1 MFLNVNFINIHVNP
15 INIKCRIGSTHR
27 TQGTLVNPNLLK
39 SAWAIALAV
48 GLTLGGTALIRA
60 NKVTTTSAEREPM
73 PVAAITYR
81 EQPSYQR
88 EARYLG
94 VIRAGSDSAVGFEVA
109 GVLTS
114 LTATEGMR
122 VSPGEVLAQLGTDRR
137 QARLDG
143 AVAAYDRVVAER
155 ARAEARAERISQ
167 LVQDGSASQQ
177 DYDDARYAAQ
187 ALAAAENTAAA
198 QRQSAQLELDK
209 STLRA
214 PYAAVVA
221 ERLVQTGAVVAPGT
235 PVLRLVT
242 ATGREAHV
250 GVPAE
255 VARRLLPGES
265 YSLLLQ
271 GDGVTARLRSI
282 RDDLDP
288 ATLTVGAVFDLP
300 NDAAVAVGES
310 AVLQV
315 AESVAS
321 AGGWLPI
328 TALLEASRGLWDV
341 LTITADGDGKQRA
354 RRESVEILYTR
365 GNQVFVRGTLPSEV
379 PVVASGLQ
387 RISPG
392 DLVEPVFLEGADG
405 VSQGADGVSQG
416 ADGVSF
422 AAQKVATGVPGS

>member
-1 MFLNVNFINIHVNP
+1 M
-15 INIKCRIGSTHR
+15 
-27 TQGTLVNPNLLK
+27 NPNLLK
-39 SAWAIALAV
+39 SAWAIGLAV
-48 GLTLGGTALIRA
+48 ILTLSGTALIKA

-73 PVAAITYR
+73 PVAATTYR

-88 EARYLG
+88 EASYLG

-122 VSPGEVLAQLGTDRR
+122 VASGEVLAQLGTDRR
-137 QARLDG
+137 QARLE
-143 AVAAYDRVVAER
+143 AAMATYDRVVAER
-155 ARAEARAERISQ
+155 AQAEARAERIRQ

-198 QRQSAQLELDK
+198 QRQSARLELEK

-250 GVPAE
+250 GVPAD
-255 VARRLLPGES
+255 VARRLAPGQP
-265 YSLLLQ
+265 YTLLLQ
-271 GDGVTARLRSI
+271 GERITAQLRSI
-282 RDDLDP
+282 RGDLDP

-300 NDAAVAVGES
+300 NGADVAVGAS
-310 AVLQV
+310 AVLQI
-315 AESVAS
+315 AESVSS

-341 LTITADGDGKQRA
+341 LTITADSNGKQRA

-365 GNQVFVRGTLPSEV
+365 GNEVFVRGTLTNEV
-379 PVVASGLQ
+379 LVVASGLQ

-392 DLVEPVFLEGADG
+392 DLVEPVLSEETAEIARG
-405 VSQGADGVSQG
+405 
-416 ADGVSF
+416 
-422 AAQKVATGVPGS
+422 TPGS

>member
-1 MFLNVNFINIHVNP
+1 MLPGAGTDLFLNVNSINIYVNP
-15 INIKCRIGSTHR
+15 INIKRRISLVKPR
-27 TQGTLVNPNLLK
+27 KGTFVNPNLLR

-48 GLTLGGTALIRA
+48 GLTLGGTALIKA

-73 PVAAITYR
+73 PVAATTYR
-81 EQPSYQR
+81 QQPSYQR
-88 EARYLG
+88 QARYLG

-143 AVAAYDRVVAER
+143 AVAAYDRVAAER
-155 ARAEARAERISQ
+155 ARAEARAERIRQ

-177 DYDDARYAAQ
+177 DYDDARYAAL

-214 PYAAVVA
+214 PYGAVVA

-265 YSLLLQ
+265 YTLLLK
-271 GDGVTARLRSI
+271 GDRLTARLRSI

-300 NDAAVAVGES
+300 NDAEVAVGES

-315 AESVAS
+315 AESISS

-365 GNQVFVRGTLPSEV
+365 DNEVFVRGTLPSEV

-392 DLVEPVFLEGADG
+392 DLVEPVF
-405 VSQGADGVSQG
+405 SQGAD
-416 ADGVSF
+416 
-422 AAQKVATGVPGS
+422 KVAKSEPGS

>member
-1 MFLNVNFINIHVNP
+1 M
-15 INIKCRIGSTHR
+15 
-27 TQGTLVNPNLLK
+27 NPNLLK
-39 SAWAIALAV
+39 SAWAIGLAV
-48 GLTLGGTALIRA
+48 ILTLSGTALIKA

-73 PVAAITYR
+73 PVAATTYR

-88 EARYLG
+88 EASYLG

-122 VSPGEVLAQLGTDRR
+122 VAPGEVLAQLGTDRR
-137 QARLDG
+137 QARLE
-143 AVAAYDRVVAER
+143 AAMATYDRVVAER
-155 ARAEARAERISQ
+155 AQAEARAERIRQ

-198 QRQSAQLELDK
+198 QRQSARLELEK

-250 GVPAE
+250 GVPAD
-255 VARRLLPGES
+255 VARRLAPGKP
-265 YSLLLQ
+265 YTLMLQ
-271 GDGVTARLRSI
+271 GERITAQLRSI
-282 RDDLDP
+282 RGDLDP

-300 NDAAVAVGES
+300 NGADVAVGAS
-310 AVLQV
+310 AVLQI
-315 AESVAS
+315 AESVSS

-341 LTITADGDGKQRA
+341 LTITADSNGKQRA

-365 GNQVFVRGTLPSEV
+365 GNEVFVRGTLTNEV
-379 PVVASGLQ
+379 LVVASGLQ

-392 DLVEPVFLEGADG
+392 DLVEPVLSEETAEIARG
-405 VSQGADGVSQG
+405 
-416 ADGVSF
+416 
-422 AAQKVATGVPGS
+422 TPGS